1 MKVIVFDTETT
12 GLIPGYN
19 TSLYDTKKY
28 PYVVQLSWL
37 LFDVDNDKLVNV
49 GDHIIKLPPGVT
61 ISDEVAKIHGITNE
75 IMKTKGVPVRHALQ
89 SFVNDLKQ
97 ASVCVAHNIKFDKRM
112 IRVEFARNNMIDY
125 IHKGNY
131 TFYCTMFN
139 SVDVCKLPRSS
150 KTQQTRI
157 MLEKCLHQIEIRDNA
172 ARMLGGWI
180 GKTDPLSGQPL
191 NVSND
196 EQYKPLNELGL
207 VEMINEMKSKE
218 KVHYKYPKLVELHK
232 YFYNSEPNNLHN
244 SLVDVF
250 VCFRCYYQLKFNK
263 DVITSYDEL
272 NTYFNTL
279 CGMV

>member
-28 PYVVQLSWL
+28 PYIVQLSWL

-49 GDHIIKLPPGVT
+49 GDYIIKLPPGET

-75 IMKTKGVPVRHALQ
+75 IMKTKGVPVMHALQ

-97 ASVCVAHNIKFDKRM
+97 ARVCVAHNIKFDKRM
-112 IRVEFARNNMIDY
+112 IRVEFARNKMIDY

-131 TFYCTMFN
+131 TFYCTMYN
-139 SVDVCKLPRSS
+139 SVDVCKLPRTS
-150 KTQQTRI
+150 KVQQTRI
-157 MLEKCLHQIEIRDNA
+157 MLEKCLQQLEIRDNA
-172 ARMLGGWI
+172 IAF

-191 NVSND
+191 DVSNS

-207 VEMINEMKSKE
+207 VKMINEMKSKE
-218 KVHYKYPKLVELHK
+218 KVAYKCPKLVELHK

-263 DVITSYDEL
+263 DIITSYDEL
-272 NTYFNTL
+272 NIYFNEL
-279 CGMV
+279 CGM